1 MKILNSQK
9 GFTLIELLVVVSI
22 ISLLA
27 SVVVA
32 GLTDAR
38 GGAKNAK
45 RNELARQY
53 VTGLGLY
60 HGEYGSYPEMQ
71 GDNPVCLGKGYP
83 IFRCN
88 VWGINA
94 SHNEADSVN
103 EQISE
108 FVPGTPPSLDVTTVN
123 TIENGTVSFWGLAYK
138 CTDENCLNY
147 ELSWVVEG
155 SGSDAE
161 CFGGAERTPMTNDN
175 SLAICTY
182 STEI

>member
-1 MKILNSQK
+1 MKNLNTQK

-22 ISLLA
+22 IALLA

-38 GGAKNAK
+38 GGAKNSK

-60 HGEYGSYPEMQ
+60 HGEYGSYPERES
-71 GDNPVCLGKGYP
+71 NNTTRVCLGEGYTGGE
-83 IFRCN
+83 CY
-88 VWGINA
+88 VWG
-94 SHNEADSVN
+94 SHDQDQSVN
-103 EQISE
+103 DQISE
-108 FVPGTPPSLDVTTVN
+108 FVPGAPPSTEVTTVL
-123 TIENGTVSFWGLAYK
+123 TDQGTRSFWGMAYK
-138 CTDENCLNY
+138 CTDENCMNY

-155 SGSDAE
+155 GGSDAE
-161 CFGGAERTPMTNDN
+161 CFGGAERTPMTSDN